1 MIILHIC
8 FPKILIIEMHM
19 NVLRLVFVISI
30 NIRYFAEWDDKV
42 ILAELRYNTF
52 FFQSNIYI

>member
-8 FPKILIIEMHM
+8 FPKILIIEIHM

-52 FFQSNIYI
+52 IFSK